1 MKTRES
7 VENLLNN
14 KLLVYSIF
22 IHLWLEYLPH
32 VVNRW
37 HSNIWLGSNTPK
49 GNPLHPESC
58 LCEKY
63 RMS

>member
-49 GNPLHPESC
+49 GNPLHP
-58 LCEKY
+58 
-63 RMS
+63 